1 MRKRIADAA
10 ALLDGART
18 AHAQESGGEQQQA
31 GAEGS
36 GAAAELTEWQ
46 KARIAEYQDAQT
58 AQSGVSGQ
66 AAQGM
71 E

>member
-1 MRKRIADAA
+1 LSASPRCS
-10 ALLDGART
+10 T
-18 AHAQESGGEQQQA
+18 APGRPTQESGGEQQQT